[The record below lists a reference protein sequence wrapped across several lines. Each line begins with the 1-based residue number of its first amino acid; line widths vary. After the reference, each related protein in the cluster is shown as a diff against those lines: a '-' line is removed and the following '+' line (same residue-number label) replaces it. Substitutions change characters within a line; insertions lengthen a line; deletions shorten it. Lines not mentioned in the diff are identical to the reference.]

1 MTAVTSP
8 VTGANGPDAAS
19 AVTAALLGVP
29 TTLFIGGRWRL
40 SSDGSTMDVSDPS
53 TGNVVAVVADGAVS
67 DGLAAV
73 DAAAEALGSWSA
85 TAPRRR
91 GEILRRAFD
100 LMTERAEELA
110 RLIVVENGKA
120 LPDARSEVA
129 YAAEFFRWFSEEAVR
144 VIGDVQTAPS
154 GANRIMVLRQ
164 PIGVCVLVTPW
175 NFPAA
180 MATRKIAPA
189 LAAGCTTILKPAS
202 ETPLTALAIAK
213 ILQEAGVPDG
223 VVNVLPSR
231 RSGSVVSA
239 MLHDPRVRKLSF
251 TGSTEVGQRLLREA
265 ADGVVSTAME
275 LGGNAPFIVFDDADL
290 DAAVSGAMVAKMRNG
305 GEACTAA
312 NRFYVQRGVHDE
324 FVARFAAAMG
334 AVSMGAGL
342 DEATQLG
349 PMVNAAG
356 RDKVVELVS
365 GAVSGGASI
374 VTGGQSPAGAG
385 YFYPPTVLIDV
396 PDDAAILAEEIFGP
410 VAPIVRFDSE
420 AAVIESANSTPYG
433 LVAYVYTS
441 NLARALRVAESLEFG
456 MVGINRALVSDP
468 AAPFGGVKHS
478 GLGREGGHDGLLE
491 YLESKYL
498 ALEW

>member
-1 MTAVTSP
+1 MTASVTSALNDAN
-8 VTGANGPDAAS
+8 GANGPDAAT

-29 TTLFIGGRWRL
+29 TTLFIGGRWR
-40 SSDGSTMDVSDPS
+40 SSADGSTMDVSDPS
-53 TGNVVAVVADGAVS
+53 TGNIVAVVADGAVE

-73 DAAAEALGSWSA
+73 DAAAAALPVWA
-85 TAPRRR
+85 LTAPRRR
-91 GEILRRAFD
+91 GEILRRAFE
-100 LMTERAEELA
+100 LMTERSEELA

-223 VVNVLPSR
+223 VVNVVPSR

-265 ADGVVSTAME
+265 ADGVVSTA
-275 LGGNAPFIVFDDADL
+275 
-290 DAAVSGAMVAKMRNG
+290 
-305 GEACTAA
+305 
-312 NRFYVQRGVHDE
+312 
-324 FVARFAAAMG
+324 
-334 AVSMGAGL
+334 
-342 DEATQLG
+342 
-349 PMVNAAG
+349 
-356 RDKVVELVS
+356 
-365 GAVSGGASI
+365 
-374 VTGGQSPAGAG
+374 
-385 YFYPPTVLIDV
+385 
-396 PDDAAILAEEIFGP
+396 
-410 VAPIVRFDSE
+410 
-420 AAVIESANSTPYG
+420 
-433 LVAYVYTS
+433 
-441 NLARALRVAESLEFG
+441 
-456 MVGINRALVSDP
+456 
-468 AAPFGGVKHS
+468 
-478 GLGREGGHDGLLE
+478 
-491 YLESKYL
+491 
-498 ALEW
+498 